1 MKERTLEEVLAERHT
16 MNRETVIIETPM
28 VQLVFFAL
36 GEDWFAFHGE
46 KVREI
51 LVSAETFFI
60 PGGPPSLEGVINVRG
75 DIESVIRFDELLQ
88 RPVPDRTGAATL
100 LLGRA
105 GAMTSGIR
113 VDRVLDVAD
122 VPQDNIQPP
131 PSNLSEALRPFV
143 SGVLRH
149 RDRTVTLLDMEG
161 LFQAYLQGMG

>member
-1 MKERTLEEVLAERHT
+1 MSERTLEEVLAERHT
-16 MNRETVIIETPM
+16 MSRETVIIETPM
-28 VQLVFFAL
+28 IQLVFFTL
-36 GEDWFAFHGE
+36 GTDWFAFHGE

-51 LVSAETFFI
+51 LVAPEIFFI

-75 DIESVIRFDELLQ
+75 DIESVIRFDDLLQ
-88 RPVPDRTGAATL
+88 RPAPVRTGTATL

-113 VDRVLDVAD
+113 VDRVTDVAE

-131 PSNLSEALRPFV
+131 PSNLPEAVRPFV

-149 RDRTVTLLDMEG
+149 RDHTVTLLDMEG